1 MHCRENACA
10 DSVRNPSEYAYMD
23 NVFTPLLHRI
33 NQVIRFRAVHP
44 NEPVPPPYE
53 ILTKY
58 MHPPDELMEKAMKQV
73 EKVREVADVKK
84 GRHFKHMYVV
94 TVANY

>member
-1 MHCRENACA
+1 
-10 DSVRNPSEYAYMD
+10 MD

-58 MHPPDELMEKAMKQV
+58 MNPPDELMEKAMKCA

-84 GRHFKHMYVV
+84 GELIKLY
-94 TVANY
+94 TSSYC